1 MTIPIDIAIEH
12 VKKFANDIPGVRFIF
27 SDMEK
32 VESWVARKGKD
43 EGFTSELRDRLHS
56 LNESD
61 VLKLSTKTEPLLW
74 VLFFLPS
81 STSFFLLYALNEV
94 VPKLSESLLE
104 VSIEIMADES
114 IADKRHAQIFIDRCT
129 HLNAANF
136 IANIVDDNFS
146 NALMGAIQDTKT
158 EVGDAI

>member
-74 VLFFLPS
+74 VLKGMHKYSLIGVL
-81 STSFFLLYALNEV
+81 TSMQQILLLT
-94 VPKLSESLLE
+94 LSMTTFQML
-104 VSIEIMADES
+104 
-114 IADKRHAQIFIDRCT
+114 
-129 HLNAANF
+129 
-136 IANIVDDNFS
+136 
-146 NALMGAIQDTKT
+146 
-158 EVGDAI
+158 